1 MPSNKQKV
9 LEFIASI
16 PKGKVSTYGLVA
28 KATGI
33 RSPRAVGQML
43 HNNPDPKK
51 YPCHRVVFKDGRVS
65 TNYAFGGRSQQMA
78 RLKKEG
84 ILFISNKVD
93 LKKHLL

>member
-1 MPSNKQKV
+1 MLSNKQKV
-9 LEFIASI
+9 LEFIETI

-33 RSPRAVGQML
+33 RSPRAVGRIL
-43 HNNPDPKK
+43 HGNPDPEK

-65 TNYAFGGRSQQMA
+65 TNYSFGGGPQQMA
-78 RLKKEG
+78 KLKKEG
-84 ILFISNKVD
+84 ILFISDRVD